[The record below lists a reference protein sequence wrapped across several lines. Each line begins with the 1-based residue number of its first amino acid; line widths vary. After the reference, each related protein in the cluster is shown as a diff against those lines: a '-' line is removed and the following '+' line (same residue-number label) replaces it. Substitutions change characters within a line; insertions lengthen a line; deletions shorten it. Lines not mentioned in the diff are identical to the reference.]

1 MPTSRQVIYA
11 LLLTSTCVG
20 AAPRTDL
27 PSISFSHKD
36 WELVCDNTRTCRAA
50 GYHPEGDEP
59 NATILLTRAACPN
72 QPITIQLQLA
82 DDERRPLPAQVTMT
96 IAQRPVG
103 TVRLDP
109 KSDTGTLNQAQV
121 QALLPAL
128 LKDELV
134 AWSANGTTWTIST
147 AGANAVLL
155 KMDEFQGRVDTPG
168 ALVRKGSK
176 PEGNVLPAVAP
187 QHITPAP
194 VSHDKRPV
202 ALTAAQT
209 RDLIAALRKTARDDS
224 CELLNA
230 NTKEA
235 SELEI
240 RRLTKDKLLVSH
252 ACWRAA
258 YNTGDGYW
266 TINAQPPY
274 APELVTTSATD
285 YDNGVIS
292 SLQKGRGIG
301 DCLGTA
307 TWTWDGHT
315 FVQTSEAATGMCRQ
329 FPGGAW
335 ELPTLVTRVRK

>member
-1 MPTSRQVIYA
+1 
-11 LLLTSTCVG
+11 
-20 AAPRTDL
+20 
-27 PSISFSHKD
+27 
-36 WELVCDNTRTCRAA
+36 
-50 GYHPEGDEP
+50 
-59 NATILLTRAACPN
+59 
-72 QPITIQLQLA
+72 
-82 DDERRPLPAQVTMT
+82 
-96 IAQRPVG
+96 
-103 TVRLDP
+103 
-109 KSDTGTLNQAQV
+109 
-121 QALLPAL
+121 
-128 LKDELV
+128 
-134 AWSANGTTWTIST
+134 
-147 AGANAVLL
+147 
-155 KMDEFQGRVDTPG
+155 MDEFQGRVDTPG

-274 APELVTTSATD
+274 APELVTTSATV